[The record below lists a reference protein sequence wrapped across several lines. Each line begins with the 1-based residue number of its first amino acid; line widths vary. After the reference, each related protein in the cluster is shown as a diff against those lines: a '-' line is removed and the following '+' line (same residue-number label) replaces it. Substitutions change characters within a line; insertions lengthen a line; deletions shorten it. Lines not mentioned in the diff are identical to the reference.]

1 MWGDNEAGEE
11 RDAGV
16 SCVPVAV
23 CRNVSAVG
31 GEIWTIW
38 VIEKR

>member
-16 SCVPVAV
+16 SCVLVAV
-23 CRNVSAVG
+23 RRNVSAVG
-31 GEIWTIW
+31 GENWIIW
-38 VIEKR
+38 VIDKR